1 MTAQKNHACPNCEY
15 ERGNPGK
22 PVSVGDQVACQVCG
36 TSWKEFSGSGTIRE
50 APARKPDT
58 IAMLRDIAR
67 RGDSDHFEEPAL
79 RRSKSALPEN
89 QRPRPFMTQV
99 FLVALLLAGGTGL
112 TGWYINTLTTVPD
125 VTANTVSI
133 SDVRVDEQISRNGRK
148 VITVKGSINNMT
160 STPRKIPRVAI
171 ILKRKDGGEIVR
183 WRYNP
188 PASSISPG
196 GKTRFASSIQY
207 DTPVIA
213 YAEAIIE

>member
-1 MTAQKNHACPNCEY
+1 
-15 ERGNPGK
+15 ERNQEDLGH
-22 PVSVGDQVACQVCG
+22 
-36 TSWKEFSGSGTIRE
+36 E
-50 APARKPDT
+50 
-58 IAMLRDIAR
+58 
-67 RGDSDHFEEPAL
+67 
-79 RRSKSALPEN
+79 SALPEN

>member
-1 MTAQKNHACPNCEY
+1 MTAQKTHACPNCEY

-22 PVSVGDQVACQVCG
+22 PVSVGERVECQVCG
-36 TSWKEFSGSGTIRE
+36 TSWKEFSGSSTLRQ
-50 APARKPDT
+50 APAGKADT
-58 IAMLRDIAR
+58 ITMLRDIAR
-67 RGDSDHFEEPAL
+67 RGDSGHFEEPAL
-79 RRSKSALPEN
+79 TIPEKILPEK
-89 QRPRPFMTQV
+89 QRPRPFMAQV
-99 FLVALLLAGGTGL
+99 LFIALLLAGGTGF
-112 TGWYINTLTTVPD
+112 TGWYINTLATSPAA
-125 VTANTVSI
+125 TANTVSI

-148 VITVKGSINNMT
+148 VITVKGSINNAT
-160 STPRKIPRVAI
+160 NTPRKIPRVAI

-188 PASSISPG
+188 PVSSISPG